1 MRRAREVLKL
11 LTEKFPTLEGRR
23 HCVMLD
29 TEPGSTDVMCIG
41 LSFGAEWLGIKLD
54 AMSDLDRE
62 PADLVAEISRLVEVQ
77 VQQQANLR
85 IAEALLAEAEKKLA
99 EAEKKRIEADAD
111 PGRVRIALDAEE
123 LEDE

>member
-11 LTEKFPTLEGRR
+11 LTEKFPCLEGRR

-29 TEPGSTDVMCIG
+29 TEPGSTDVMAIG

-77 VQQQANLR
+77 VQQQANMR
-85 IAEALLAEAEKKLA
+85 IAEALLAEAEKKRL
-99 EAEKKRIEADAD
+99 EQD